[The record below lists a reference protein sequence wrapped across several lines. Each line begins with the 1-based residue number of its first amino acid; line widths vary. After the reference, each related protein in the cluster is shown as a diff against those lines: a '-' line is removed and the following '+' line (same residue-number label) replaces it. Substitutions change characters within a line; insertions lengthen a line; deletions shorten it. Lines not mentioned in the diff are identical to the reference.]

1 MRVYHYCVNIYEQD
15 FEKLNGAGKLEA
27 LELKFYRLRN
37 SDQYTEEMGLV
48 LNVERGEAV
57 FL

>member
-1 MRVYHYCVNIYEQD
+1 MNVYEQD

-27 LELKFYRLRN
+27 LDLKFYRLRN